1 MYYSYVPGVTVV
13 IVCGGGDGVGGGVV
27 LVMVVVDVIVI
38 IVVDDVVVGKLQR
51 ADFCLLGCAK
61 QKADGDP
68 CGMHNQF
75 LISDNRSI

>member
-1 MYYSYVPGVTVV
+1 M
-13 IVCGGGDGVGGGVV
+13 
-27 LVMVVVDVIVI
+27 LVMVVVVVIVV
-38 IVVDDVVVGKLQR
+38 IVVDDVVVVGKLQR